1 MNPVFNP
8 SYVNHPCYPPI
19 QSQSMAQYQKNQ
31 DAQVQK
37 IVKATHDLMEAARNL
52 DSEHQREAAG
62 ICLAIIAAEL
72 SPKNSC
78 QCDNVGM
85 E

>member
-52 DSEHQREAAG
+52 DPKRQEEAFYKCLGIIVAEAG
-62 ICLAIIAAEL
+62 W
-72 SPKNSC
+72 N
-78 QCDNVGM
+78 Q
-85 E
+85 